1 MTMSSSSTSARTT
14 AGSSFTSMTRIGRS
28 GYFSAKRCMSDS
40 SSRQVGHQLAVKFTQ
55 TGLPRSAARSVSSPA
70 TPATFSS
77 GARLPTATPVV
88 GLGLGVGG
96 GAGAGAGGRRRAGAG
111 GRARAG
117 AAGDRREGRAGR
129 HDRLRLEAAHDPRER
144 HQADEET
151 GQDAG
156 EQGGSHLCRS
166 VPAVPPHPWDHTG
179 TFGWRGRNA
188 ILASIGGTMSLLR
201 RATDRLLPP
210 TPPPGGAPPT
220 PPPAAPGSAG
230 PSEPPSPTPSASV
243 EVAVTS
249 RVVIPALK
257 IDLPIVAQSYGPGQ
271 GSSPLGDVAQYL
283 EIFKQPSQ
291 RGTTYIYAQARE
303 GMFLPLLLQ
312 SQRDNGQAMIGGL
325 VQVYT
330 SDGHVYLYEI
340 YRVKRHATD
349 FSLAEDVPEGEQG
362 LILQTSEGPRGTI
375 PKLQIAAKLLNVA
388 QASLAEANPT
398 PYPRDCR

>member
-1 MTMSSSSTSARTT
+1 
-14 AGSSFTSMTRIGRS
+14 
-28 GYFSAKRCMSDS
+28 
-40 SSRQVGHQLAVKFTQ
+40 
-55 TGLPRSAARSVSSPA
+55 
-70 TPATFSS
+70 
-77 GARLPTATPVV
+77 
-88 GLGLGVGG
+88 
-96 GAGAGAGGRRRAGAG
+96 
-111 GRARAG
+111 
-117 AAGDRREGRAGR
+117 
-129 HDRLRLEAAHDPRER
+129 
-144 HQADEET
+144 
-151 GQDAG
+151 
-156 EQGGSHLCRS
+156 
-166 VPAVPPHPWDHTG
+166 
-179 TFGWRGRNA
+179 
-188 ILASIGGTMSLLR
+188 MSLLR
-201 RATDRLLPP
+201 RATDRLLPALLAAGGVVLLASGLITVAQPAAGGDDVLLP
-210 TPPPGGAPPT
+210 TPSAVVGTPT
-220 PPPAAPGSAG
+220 PTPAATGSAG

-271 GSSPLGDVAQYL
+271 GSYPLCDVAQYL

-291 RGTTYIYAQARE
+291 PGTTYIYAHARE

-312 SQRDNGQAMIGGL
+312 SQRDNGQAMIGDL

-388 QASLAEANPT
+388 QASLAESNPT